1 MKKPILHI
9 APLLAL
15 VSLSACGLNPEER
28 YARANDSFAQSDFV
42 SARLD
47 LISALEEMPGDE
59 KLLTLLA
66 QTQIAMGDGE
76 GALFALDRLMK
87 ATSQPSDFAALRAE
101 AEVLRG
107 QFGRALEIL
116 EGKQS
121 GPAYRA
127 AALAYIGLKDIDAAR
142 KALAA
147 GQTTDP
153 ENAALLAT
161 SARFELAT
169 GNKAAA
175 RGLANRA
182 LEAAPEMHDALLV
195 SAQIF
200 AQNHRLSG
208 ALADYDKGLIAH
220 PASVEMRMGKIAIL
234 GDLDRIEEATKLLT
248 ETVKMAPENE
258 KLIYLQARIAA
269 ENEEWDQARSILQGK
284 EHLLRSNPN
293 MRVVYAQALLELGQ
307 VEQARAWLLP
317 IVRRYPGQ
325 RFARQLLGNSQLQ
338 AGDAQGAFDTLKVLA
353 QRPDASPEELQL
365 AAQAAGMIGNSA
377 AKDFA
382 SRAKLPAPE
391 WFGGEMAKAD
401 AALRNGNWAQA
412 TTSYERIN
420 QRLARPN
427 AMVLNN
433 LAYAKGKEGKTDEAI
448 SLALRAVEA
457 DPGNASV
464 LDTAG
469 VLLIET
475 GVDRARGKAFL
486 TKAARLAPNNS
497 AIARHLAQTK

>member
-1 MKKPILHI
+1 MKKPALYF
-9 APLLAL
+9 APVFAL
-15 VSLSACGLNPEER
+15 VSLAACGPDPEAR
-28 YARANDSFAQSDFV
+28 YARASESFAHSDFV

-47 LISALEEMPGDE
+47 LISALKDRPEEARF
-59 KLLTLLA
+59 LALLA
-66 QTQIAMGDGE
+66 RTQIAMGDGE
-76 GALFALDRLMK
+76 GASFALDRLMT
-87 ATSQPSDFAALRAE
+87 AAPQPDGFTALRAE

-116 EGKQS
+116 DGERS

-127 AALAYIGLKDIDAAR
+127 AALVHIGLGNVEAAR
-142 KALAA
+142 AALAA
-147 GQTTDP
+147 GQAMEP
-153 ENAALLAT
+153 ANAALLAT

-169 GNKAAA
+169 GNKAQA
-175 RGLANRA
+175 RTLADRA
-182 LEAAPEMHDALLV
+182 VAAAPEMHDALLV

-200 AQNHRLSG
+200 AQNHRLSD
-208 ALADYDKGLIAH
+208 ALAAYDKGLIAH
-220 PASVEMRMGKIAIL
+220 PQSVEMRMGKIAIL
-234 GDLDRIEEATKLLT
+234 GDLDRIAQATELLA
-248 ETVKMAPENE
+248 ETVRIAPEND
-258 KLIYLQARIAA
+258 KLVYLQARIAA
-269 ENEEWDQARSILQGK
+269 ENEQWDQARAILQGK
-284 EHLLRSNPN
+284 ENLLRSNPD
-293 MRVVYAQALLELGQ
+293 MRVIYAQALLELGQ
-307 VEQARAWLLP
+307 VEQARAWLFP

-325 RFARQLLGNSQLQ
+325 RFARQLLGSAQLQ

-365 AAQAAGMIGNSA
+365 AAQAARKTGNPA

-412 TTSYERIN
+412 ATSYERIN
-420 QRLARPN
+420 QRLSRPN

-433 LAYAKGKEGKTDEAI
+433 LAYVKGKQGKADEAV
-448 SLALRAVEA
+448 SLALRAVDA
-457 DPGNASV
+457 DPENASV

-475 GVDRARGKAFL
+475 GVDRQRGKAFL
-486 TKAARLAPNNS
+486 AKAARIAPGN
-497 AIARHLAQTK
+497 AVMARHLAQAK